1 MQELRRREQRLLVLP
16 FLAGEFS
23 REQGYVLV
31 GIRRR
36 WRRYLG
42 GGGAVT
48 RVGPPVKMAA
58 AAAACLALTRY
69 QGVSYPRL

>member
-1 MQELRRREQRLLVLP
+1 MVL

-31 GIRRR
+31 GFAGGGGDT
-36 WRRYLG
+36 LG
-42 GGGAVT
+42 VGGAVT

-58 AAAACLALTRY
+58 EADVCLASTWY
-69 QGVSYPRL
+69 

>member
-31 GIRRR
+31 GFAGGGGDT
-36 WRRYLG
+36 LG
-42 GGGAVT
+42 VGGAVT
-48 RVGPPVKMAA
+48 RVGLPVKMAA
-58 AAAACLALTRY
+58 EADSCLASTWY